1 MIIYVLIG
9 ILLLPYMRLWPNT
22 GDSEN
27 KLNITESLVSIL
39 LWPYIIF
46 W

>member
-1 MIIYVLIG
+1 MIIYVNWHFITALYEIMTK
-9 ILLLPYMRLWPNT
+9 YY

-39 LWPYIIF
+39 LWPYIIL

>member
-9 ILLLPYMRLWPNT
+9 IFIALYEIMT
-22 GDSEN
+22 KYYGDSEN
-27 KLNITESLVSIL
+27 KLNITEKSIL

-46 W
+46 LW